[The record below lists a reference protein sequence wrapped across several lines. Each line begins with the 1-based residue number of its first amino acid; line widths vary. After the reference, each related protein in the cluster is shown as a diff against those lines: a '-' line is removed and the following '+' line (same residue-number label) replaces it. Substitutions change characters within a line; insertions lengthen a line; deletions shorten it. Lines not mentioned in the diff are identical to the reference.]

1 MKRFFTSLLA
11 TAAFAVSS
19 LATDYKDMMTVS
31 IDGNPTTP
39 TENTIS
45 VEKTDDS
52 GYTLSLKNFVLYMT
66 TGDQVFPM
74 PVGTI
79 VLENV
84 EAVTKGDVTTLKTSQ
99 DIQDIEIAEGDD
111 PTFEGSWIGPGLS
124 AQGDLIPVNMTGEIR
139 GDKFYTVININF
151 MGMNIDVVFGN
162 GGYQIENSGFE
173 NFHTATYVDGKN
185 KYTSDE
191 PNAWHSFNSG
201 IATGLLSFLTKYA
214 LQNGNTS
221 VSDDVR
227 PGSTGTKSV
236 AIKSSI
242 VMGFQPA
249 NGTMTTGRLQA
260 GSTTATDAANCS
272 FLDMSSTDTDGN
284 GDPFYT
290 VLNGRPDALSVW
302 VKYKQGQVNEQYPY
316 ATVSAVITDG
326 TRYQDPEDKAYTN
339 VVAKAQDKTI
349 ESKGFEWQNLVIP
362 FDYTSYASNDAQAK
376 ALLVTISTNAQPG
389 VGSNDAENPDMI
401 IVDDISLVYNSHLA
415 SLKVKGT
422 EVEGFDKNVLSY
434 DLKGEGAISVD
445 DIEAVSDGQGAY
457 VTKAVEGTD
466 KGVKVTITVTSNDL
480 KTTNVY
486 TLNIEGATTTG
497 INKVETTTG
506 KGTAAIYNVNGQR
519 VDNMSQKGL
528 YIIRQADGKTVK
540 VLKK

>member
-19 LATDYKDMMTVS
+19 MATDYKDMMTVS
-31 IDGNPTTP
+31 LDGNPTTP
-39 TENTIS
+39 TETTIS

-84 EAVTKGDVTTLKTSQ
+84 EAVTNGDVTTLKTSQ
-99 DIQDIEIAEGDD
+99 DIEIAEGDD
-111 PTFEGSWIGPGLS
+111 PTYEGSWIGPDLS
-124 AQGDLIPVNMTGEIR
+124 ADGDLIPVNMTGEIR

-162 GGYQIENSGFE
+162 GGYQITNSDFE
-173 NFHTATYVDGKN
+173 LFHKATYGEN
-185 KYTSDE
+185 TSDE
-191 PNAWHSFNSG
+191 PNAWHSFMSSTGSFSSYVSG
-201 IATGLLSFLTKYA
+201 TPHTFISEE
-214 LQNGNTS
+214 
-221 VSDDVR
+221 VR

-236 AIKSSI
+236 QLTSGIVKMLGGIIKI
-242 VMGFQPA
+242 PA
-249 NGTMTTGRLQA
+249 NGTITTGQLKA
-260 GSTTATDAANCS
+260 GNASATSTDNNS
-272 FLDMSSTDTDGN
+272 FLDLTNEAVDGN

-290 VLNGRPDALSVW
+290 ILNGQPDAIKVW
-302 VKYKQGQVNEQYPY
+302 VKFKQGKIDEKNKDYKY
-316 ATVSAVITDG
+316 ATISAIITDG
-326 TRYQDPEDKAYTN
+326 TYYQDPEDKAYTN
-339 VVAKAQDKTI
+339 VVAKAQNKEI
-349 ESKGFEWQNLVIP
+349 ESKGFEWQEITVP
-362 FDYTSYASNDAQAK
+362 FDYASYATNNAETK
-376 ALLVTISTNAQPG
+376 AILVTLSTNAQPG
-389 VGSNDAENPDMI
+389 VASSSENEPDVLLI
-401 IVDDISLVYNSHLA
+401 DDLSLVYNSHLA

-457 VTKAVEGTD
+457 VTKAIEGTD

>member
-19 LATDYKDMMTVS
+19 MATDYKDIMNVS
-31 IDGNPTTP
+31 IDGKLSTP

-52 GYTLSLKNFVLYMT
+52 GYTLSLKNFVLYMSS
-66 TGDQVFPM
+66 GDQVYPM

-84 EAVTKGDVTTLKTSQ
+84 EAVTNGDVTTLKTS
-99 DIQDIEIAEGDD
+99 QDIEIAEGDD
-111 PTFEGSWIGPGLS
+111 PTFEGLWIGPGLS

-201 IATGLLSFLTKYA
+201 IATGTASFLTKYA

-242 VMGFQPA
+242 VMGFQSA

-260 GSTTATDAANCS
+260 GSITATDAANCS

-389 VGSNDAENPDMI
+389 VGSSDAENPDMI

-434 DLKGEGAISVD
+434 DLKGEGAVSVD

>member
-19 LATDYKDMMTVS
+19 MATDYKDMMTVS
-31 IDGNPTTP
+31 LDGNPTTP
-39 TENTIS
+39 TETTIS

-99 DIQDIEIAEGDD
+99 DIEIAEGDD
-111 PTFEGSWIGPGLS
+111 PTYEGSWIGPGLS

-201 IATGLLSFLTKYA
+201 IATGSASFLTKYA

-260 GSTTATDAANCS
+260 GSLTATDAANCS

-434 DLKGEGAISVD
+434 DLKGEGAVSVD

-457 VTKAVEGTD
+457 VTKAIEGTD

>member
-19 LATDYKDMMTVS
+19 MATDYKDMMTVS
-31 IDGNPTTP
+31 LDGNPTTP
-39 TENTIS
+39 TETTIS

-84 EAVTKGDVTTLKTSQ
+84 EAVTNGDVTTLKTSQ
-99 DIQDIEIAEGDD
+99 DIEIAEGDD
-111 PTFEGSWIGPGLS
+111 PTYEGSWIGPGLS
-124 AQGDLIPVNMTGEIR
+124 ADGDLIPVNMTGEIR

-173 NFHTATYVDGKN
+173 NFHTATYVDGNN

-201 IATGLLSFLTKYA
+201 IATGSASFLTKYA

-260 GSTTATDAANCS
+260 GSLTATDAANCS

-457 VTKAVEGTD
+457 VTKAIEGTD

>member
-1 MKRFFTSLLA
+1 M
-11 TAAFAVSS
+11 
-19 LATDYKDMMTVS
+19 ATDYKDMMTVS
-31 IDGNPTTP
+31 LDGSPTTP
-39 TENTIS
+39 TETTIS
-45 VEKTDDS
+45 VEKTGDS

-66 TGDQVFPM
+66 SGDQVFPM

-99 DIQDIEIAEGDD
+99 DIEIAEGDD
-111 PTFEGSWIGPGLS
+111 PTYEGLWIGPGLS
-124 AQGDLIPVNMTGEIR
+124 AEGDLIPVNMTGEIR

-151 MGMNIDVVFGN
+151 MEMNIDVVFGN
-162 GGYQIENSGFE
+162 GGYQITNSDFE
-173 NFHTATYVDGKN
+173 LFHKATYEEN
-185 KYTSDE
+185 TSDE
-191 PNAWHSFNSG
+191 PNAWHSFMSSTGSFSSYVSG
-201 IATGLLSFLTKYA
+201 TPHTFISEE
-214 LQNGNTS
+214 
-221 VSDDVR
+221 VR

-236 AIKSSI
+236 QLTSGIVKMFGGIIK
-242 VMGFQPA
+242 VPA
-249 NGTMTTGRLQA
+249 NGTITTGQLKA
-260 GSTTATDAANCS
+260 GSASATSTDNNS
-272 FLDMSSTDTDGN
+272 FLDLTNEAVDGN

-290 VLNGRPDALSVW
+290 ILNGQPDAIKVW
-302 VKYKQGQVNEQYPY
+302 VKFKQGKIDEKNKDYKY
-316 ATVSAVITDG
+316 ATISAIITDG
-326 TRYQDPEDKAYTN
+326 TYYQDPEDKAYTN
-339 VVAKAQDKTI
+339 VVAKAQNKEI
-349 ESKGFEWQNLVIP
+349 ESKGFEWQEITVP
-362 FDYTSYASNDAQAK
+362 FDYASYATNNAETK
-376 ALLVTISTNAQPG
+376 AILVTLSTNAQPG
-389 VGSNDAENPDMI
+389 VASSSEDEPDVLLI
-401 IVDDISLVYNSHLA
+401 DDLSLVYNSHLA
-415 SLKVKGT
+415 SLKVNGT
-422 EVEGFDKNVLSY
+422 DVEGFDKNVLSY
-434 DLKGEGAISVD
+434 DLKGDGAIGVD

-457 VTKAVEGTD
+457 VTKAIEGTD

>member
-19 LATDYKDMMTVS
+19 MATDYKDIMNVS
-31 IDGNPTTP
+31 IDGNLSTP

-52 GYTLSLKNFVLYMT
+52 GYTLSLKNFVLYMSS
-66 TGDQVFPM
+66 GDQVYPM

-84 EAVTKGDVTTLKTSQ
+84 EAVTNGDVTTLKTS
-99 DIQDIEIAEGDD
+99 QDIEIAEGDD
-111 PTFEGSWIGPGLS
+111 PTFEGLWIGPGLS

-201 IATGLLSFLTKYA
+201 IATGSESFLTKYA

-260 GSTTATDAANCS
+260 GSITATDAANCS

-389 VGSNDAENPDMI
+389 VGSSDAENPDMI

-434 DLKGEGAISVD
+434 DLKGEGAVSVD

>member
-19 LATDYKDMMTVS
+19 MATDYKDMMTVS
-31 IDGNPTTP
+31 LDGNPTTP
-39 TENTIS
+39 TETTIS

-84 EAVTKGDVTTLKTSQ
+84 EAVTNGDVTTLKTSQ
-99 DIQDIEIAEGDD
+99 DIEIAEGDD
-111 PTFEGSWIGPGLS
+111 PTYEGSWIGPGLS
-124 AQGDLIPVNMTGEIR
+124 ADGTLIPVNMTGEIR

-201 IATGLLSFLTKYA
+201 IATGSLSFLTKYA

-349 ESKGFEWQNLVIP
+349 ESKGFKWQNLVIP

-434 DLKGEGAISVD
+434 DLKGEGAVSVD

>member
-19 LATDYKDMMTVS
+19 MATDYKDMMTVS
-31 IDGNPTTP
+31 LDGNPTTP
-39 TENTIS
+39 TETTIS

-99 DIQDIEIAEGDD
+99 DIEIAEGDD
-111 PTFEGSWIGPGLS
+111 PTYEGSWIGPGLS
-124 AQGDLIPVNMTGEIR
+124 ADGDLIPVNMTGEIR

-173 NFHTATYVDGKN
+173 NFYTATYVDGKN

-201 IATGLLSFLTKYA
+201 IATGSASFLTKYA

-260 GSTTATDAANCS
+260 GSLTATDAANCS

>member
-19 LATDYKDMMTVS
+19 MATDYKDMMTVS
-31 IDGNPTTP
+31 LDGNPTTP
-39 TENTIS
+39 TETTIS

-99 DIQDIEIAEGDD
+99 DIEIAEGDD
-111 PTFEGSWIGPGLS
+111 PTHEGSWIGPGLS
-124 AQGDLIPVNMTGEIR
+124 SDGDLIPVNMTGEIR

-151 MGMNIDVVFGN
+151 MEMNIDVVFGN

-201 IATGLLSFLTKYA
+201 IATGMFAYLTKYA

-242 VMGFQPA
+242 VMGFQSA

-260 GSTTATDAANCS
+260 GSLTPTDAANCS

-389 VGSNDAENPDMI
+389 VGSRDAENPDMI

-434 DLKGEGAISVD
+434 DLKGDGAVSVD

-457 VTKAVEGTD
+457 VTKAIEGTD

>member
-19 LATDYKDMMTVS
+19 MATDYKDMMTVS
-31 IDGNPTTP
+31 LDGNPTTP
-39 TENTIS
+39 TETTIS

-66 TGDQVFPM
+66 SGDQVFPM

-99 DIQDIEIAEGDD
+99 DIEIAEGDD
-111 PTFEGSWIGPGLS
+111 PTHEGSWIGPGLS
-124 AQGDLIPVNMTGEIR
+124 SDGDLIPVNMTGEIR

-151 MGMNIDVVFGN
+151 MEMNIDVVFGN

-201 IATGLLSFLTKYA
+201 IATGMFAYLTKYA

-242 VMGFQPA
+242 VMGFQSA

-260 GSTTATDAANCS
+260 GSLTPTDAANCS

-362 FDYTSYASNDAQAK
+362 FDYASYASNDAQAK

-389 VGSNDAENPDMI
+389 VGSSDAENPDMI

-422 EVEGFDKNVLSY
+422 EVEDFDKNVLSY
-434 DLKGEGAISVD
+434 DLKGEGAVSVD

>member
-19 LATDYKDMMTVS
+19 MATDYKDMMTVS
-31 IDGNPTTP
+31 LDGNPTTP
-39 TENTIS
+39 TETTIS

-66 TGDQVFPM
+66 SGDQVFPM

-99 DIQDIEIAEGDD
+99 DIEIAEGDD
-111 PTFEGSWIGPGLS
+111 PTYEGLWIGPGLS
-124 AQGDLIPVNMTGEIR
+124 SDGDLIPVNMTGEIR

-151 MGMNIDVVFGN
+151 MEMNIDVVFGN
-162 GGYQIENSGFE
+162 GGYQITNSDFE
-173 NFHTATYVDGKN
+173 LFHKATYEEN
-185 KYTSDE
+185 TSDE
-191 PNAWHSFNSG
+191 PNAWHSFMSSTGSFSSYVSG
-201 IATGLLSFLTKYA
+201 TPHTFISEE
-214 LQNGNTS
+214 
-221 VSDDVR
+221 VR

-236 AIKSSI
+236 QLTSGIVKMLGGFIKI
-242 VMGFQPA
+242 PA
-249 NGTMTTGRLQA
+249 NGTITTGQLKA
-260 GSTTATDAANCS
+260 GAASATSTDNNS
-272 FLDMSSTDTDGN
+272 FLDLTNEAVDGN

-290 VLNGRPDALSVW
+290 ILNGQPDAIKVW
-302 VKYKQGQVNEQYPY
+302 VKFKQGKIDEKNKNYKY
-316 ATVSAVITDG
+316 ATISAIITDG
-326 TRYQDPEDKAYTN
+326 TYYQDPEDKAYTN
-339 VVAKAQDKTI
+339 VVAKAQNKEI
-349 ESKGFEWQNLVIP
+349 ESKGFEWQEITVP
-362 FDYTSYASNDAQAK
+362 FDYASYATNNAETK
-376 ALLVTISTNAQPG
+376 AILVTLSTNAQPG
-389 VGSNDAENPDMI
+389 VASSSEDEPDVLLI
-401 IVDDISLVYNSHLA
+401 DDLSLVYNSRLA

-422 EVEGFDKNVLSY
+422 DVEGFNKNVLSY
-434 DLKGEGAISVD
+434 DLKGDGAIGVD

-457 VTKAVEGTD
+457 VTKAIEGTD
-466 KGVKVTITVTSNDL
+466 NGVKVTITVTSNDL

>member
-19 LATDYKDMMTVS
+19 MATDYKDIMNVS
-31 IDGNPTTP
+31 IDGNLSTP

-52 GYTLSLKNFVLYMT
+52 GYTLSLKNFVLYVSS
-66 TGDQVFPM
+66 GDQVYPM

-84 EAVTKGDVTTLKTSQ
+84 EAVTNGDVTTLKTSQ
-99 DIQDIEIAEGDD
+99 DIEIAEGDD
-111 PTFEGSWIGPGLS
+111 PTYEGSWIGPALS

-201 IATGLLSFLTKYA
+201 IATGTESFLTKYA

-260 GSTTATDAANCS
+260 GSITATDAANCS

-389 VGSNDAENPDMI
+389 VGSSDAENPDMI

-434 DLKGEGAISVD
+434 DLKGEGAVSVD

>member
-19 LATDYKDMMTVS
+19 MATDYKDMMTVS
-31 IDGNPTTP
+31 LDGNPTTP
-39 TENTIS
+39 TETTIS

-66 TGDQVFPM
+66 TGDQVYPM

-99 DIQDIEIAEGDD
+99 DIEIAEGDD
-111 PTFEGSWIGPGLS
+111 PTYEGSWIGPGLS
-124 AQGDLIPVNMTGEIR
+124 ADGTLIPVNMTGEIR

-201 IATGLLSFLTKYA
+201 IATGSLSFLTKYA

-434 DLKGEGAISVD
+434 DLKGEGAVSVD

-457 VTKAVEGTD
+457 VTKAIEGTD

>member
-19 LATDYKDMMTVS
+19 MATDYKDMMTVS
-31 IDGNPTTP
+31 LDGNPTTP
-39 TENTIS
+39 TETTIS

-99 DIQDIEIAEGDD
+99 DIEIAEGDD
-111 PTFEGSWIGPGLS
+111 PTYEGSWIGPGLS
-124 AQGDLIPVNMTGEIR
+124 ADGDLIPVNMTGEIR

-201 IATGLLSFLTKYA
+201 IATGSASFLTKYA

-260 GSTTATDAANCS
+260 GSLTATDAANCS

-434 DLKGEGAISVD
+434 DLKGEGAVSVD

>member
-19 LATDYKDMMTVS
+19 MATDYKDMMTVS
-31 IDGNPTTP
+31 LDGNPTTP
-39 TENTIS
+39 TETTIS

-99 DIQDIEIAEGDD
+99 DIEIAEGDD
-111 PTFEGSWIGPGLS
+111 PTYEGSWIGPGLS
-124 AQGDLIPVNMTGEIR
+124 ADGDLIPVNMTGEIR

-201 IATGLLSFLTKYA
+201 IATGSLSFLTKYA

-290 VLNGRPDALSVW
+290 VLNGRPDALSLW

-457 VTKAVEGTD
+457 VTKALEGTD

>member
-19 LATDYKDMMTVS
+19 MATDYKDIMNVS
-31 IDGNPTTP
+31 IDGNLSTP

-52 GYTLSLKNFVLYMT
+52 GYTLSLKNFVLYMSS
-66 TGDQVFPM
+66 GEQVYPM

-84 EAVTKGDVTTLKTSQ
+84 EAVTNGDVTTLKTSQ
-99 DIQDIEIAEGDD
+99 DIEIAEGDD
-111 PTFEGSWIGPGLS
+111 PTYEGLWIGPGLS

-151 MGMNIDVVFGN
+151 MEMNIDVVFGN

-201 IATGLLSFLTKYA
+201 IATGTASFFTKYA

-260 GSTTATDAANCS
+260 GSITATDAANCS

-326 TRYQDPEDKAYTN
+326 THYQDPEDKAYTN

-389 VGSNDAENPDMI
+389 VGSSDAENPDMI

-422 EVEGFDKNVLSY
+422 EVEDFDKNVLSY
-434 DLKGEGAISVD
+434 DLKGEGAVSVD

>member
-19 LATDYKDMMTVS
+19 MATDYKDMMTVS
-31 IDGNPTTP
+31 LDGNPTTP
-39 TENTIS
+39 TETTIS

-84 EAVTKGDVTTLKTSQ
+84 EAVTKGDVTTLKTS
-99 DIQDIEIAEGDD
+99 QDIEIAEGDD

-201 IATGLLSFLTKYA
+201 IATGSASFLTKYA

-242 VMGFQPA
+242 VMGFQSA

-434 DLKGEGAISVD
+434 DLKGEGAVSVD

>member
-19 LATDYKDMMTVS
+19 MATDYKDMMTVS
-31 IDGNPTTP
+31 LDGNPTTP
-39 TENTIS
+39 TETTIS

-99 DIQDIEIAEGDD
+99 DIEIAEGDD
-111 PTFEGSWIGPGLS
+111 PTYEGSWIGPGLS

-201 IATGLLSFLTKYA
+201 IATGSASFLTKYA

-242 VMGFQPA
+242 VMGFQSA

-260 GSTTATDAANCS
+260 GSPTATDAANCS

-389 VGSNDAENPDMI
+389 VGSRDAENPDMI

>member
-19 LATDYKDMMTVS
+19 MATDYKDMMTVS
-31 IDGNPTTP
+31 LDGNPTTP
-39 TENTIS
+39 TETTIS

-99 DIQDIEIAEGDD
+99 DIEIAEGDD
-111 PTFEGSWIGPGLS
+111 PTYEGSWIGPGLS
-124 AQGDLIPVNMTGEIR
+124 ADGDLIPVNMTGEIR

-201 IATGLLSFLTKYA
+201 IATGLVSFLTKYA

-242 VMGFQPA
+242 VMGFQSA

-349 ESKGFEWQNLVIP
+349 ESKEFEWQNLVIP

>member
-19 LATDYKDMMTVS
+19 MATDYKDIMNVS
-31 IDGNPTTP
+31 IDGNLSTP

-52 GYTLSLKNFVLYMT
+52 GYTLSLKNFVLYMSS
-66 TGDQVFPM
+66 GDQVYPM

-84 EAVTKGDVTTLKTSQ
+84 EAVTNGDVTTLKTSQ
-99 DIQDIEIAEGDD
+99 DIEIAEGDD
-111 PTFEGSWIGPGLS
+111 PTYEGLWIGPGLS
-124 AQGDLIPVNMTGEIR
+124 EQGDLIPVNMTGEIR

-201 IATGLLSFLTKYA
+201 IATGTASFLTKYA

-242 VMGFQPA
+242 VMGFQSA

-260 GSTTATDAANCS
+260 GSLTATDAANCS

-326 TRYQDPEDKAYTN
+326 THYQDPEDKAYTN

-389 VGSNDAENPDMI
+389 VGSSDAENPDMI

-422 EVEGFDKNVLSY
+422 EVEDFDKNVLSY
-434 DLKGEGAISVD
+434 DLKGEGAVSVD

>member
-19 LATDYKDMMTVS
+19 MATDYKDMMTVS
-31 IDGNPTTP
+31 LDGNPTTP
-39 TENTIS
+39 TETTIS

-99 DIQDIEIAEGDD
+99 DIEIAEGDD
-111 PTFEGSWIGPGLS
+111 PTYEGSWIGPGLS
-124 AQGDLIPVNMTGEIR
+124 ADGDLIPVNMTGEIR

-201 IATGLLSFLTKYA
+201 IATGSASFLTKYA

-260 GSTTATDAANCS
+260 GSLTATDAANCS

-457 VTKAVEGTD
+457 VTKAIEGTD

>member
-19 LATDYKDMMTVS
+19 MATDYKDMMTVS
-31 IDGNPTTP
+31 LDGNPTTP
-39 TENTIS
+39 TETTIS

-66 TGDQVFPM
+66 SGDQVFPM

-99 DIQDIEIAEGDD
+99 DIEIAEGDD
-111 PTFEGSWIGPGLS
+111 PTHEGSWIGPGLS
-124 AQGDLIPVNMTGEIR
+124 SDGDLIPVNMTGEIR

-151 MGMNIDVVFGN
+151 MEMNIDVVFGN

-201 IATGLLSFLTKYA
+201 IATGMFAYLTKYA

-242 VMGFQPA
+242 VMGFQSA

-260 GSTTATDAANCS
+260 GSLTPTDAANCS

-389 VGSNDAENPDMI
+389 VGSSDAENPDMI

-434 DLKGEGAISVD
+434 DLKGEGAVSVD

>member
-19 LATDYKDMMTVS
+19 MATDYKDMMTVS

-66 TGDQVFPM
+66 SGDQVFPM

-99 DIQDIEIAEGDD
+99 DIEIAEGDD
-111 PTFEGSWIGPGLS
+111 PTYEGSWIGPGLS

-201 IATGLLSFLTKYA
+201 IATGSASFLTKYA

-242 VMGFQPA
+242 VMGFQSA

-260 GSTTATDAANCS
+260 GSLTATDAANCS

-389 VGSNDAENPDMI
+389 VGSSDAENPDMI

-457 VTKAVEGTD
+457 VTKAIEGTD

>member
-19 LATDYKDMMTVS
+19 MATDYKDMMTVS

-84 EAVTKGDVTTLKTSQ
+84 EAVTKGDVTTLKTS
-99 DIQDIEIAEGDD
+99 QDIEIAEGDD

-201 IATGLLSFLTKYA
+201 IATGSVSFLTKYA

-242 VMGFQPA
+242 VMGFQSA

-260 GSTTATDAANCS
+260 GSPTATDAANCS

-389 VGSNDAENPDMI
+389 VGSMDAENPDMI

-457 VTKAVEGTD
+457 VTKAIEGTD

>member
-19 LATDYKDMMTVS
+19 MATDYKDIMNVS
-31 IDGNPTTP
+31 IDGNLSTP

-52 GYTLSLKNFVLYMT
+52 GYTLSLKNFVLYMSS
-66 TGDQVFPM
+66 GDQVYPM

-84 EAVTKGDVTTLKTSQ
+84 EAVTNGDVTTLKTSQ
-99 DIQDIEIAEGDD
+99 DIEIAEGDD
-111 PTFEGSWIGPGLS
+111 PTYEGSWIGPGLS

-151 MGMNIDVVFGN
+151 MEMNIDVVFGN

-201 IATGLLSFLTKYA
+201 IATGTESFLTKYA

-260 GSTTATDAANCS
+260 GSITATDAANCS

-389 VGSNDAENPDMI
+389 VGSSDAENPDMI

-422 EVEGFDKNVLSY
+422 EVEDFDKNVLSY

>member
-19 LATDYKDMMTVS
+19 MATDYKDMMTVS
-31 IDGNPTTP
+31 LDGNPTTP
-39 TENTIS
+39 TETTIS

-84 EAVTKGDVTTLKTSQ
+84 EAVTKGDVITLKTS
-99 DIQDIEIAEGDD
+99 QDIEIAEGDD
-111 PTFEGSWIGPGLS
+111 PTYEGSWIGPGLS

-201 IATGLLSFLTKYA
+201 IATGSLSFLTKYA

-434 DLKGEGAISVD
+434 DLKGEGAVSVD

>member
-19 LATDYKDMMTVS
+19 MATDYKDMMTVS
-31 IDGNPTTP
+31 LDGNPTTP
-39 TENTIS
+39 TETTIS

-99 DIQDIEIAEGDD
+99 DIEIAEGDD
-111 PTFEGSWIGPGLS
+111 PTYEGSWIGPGLS

-162 GGYQIENSGFE
+162 GGYQITNSDFE
-173 NFHTATYVDGKN
+173 LFHKATYGEN
-185 KYTSDE
+185 TSDE
-191 PNAWHSFNSG
+191 PNAWHSFMSSTGSFSSYVSG
-201 IATGLLSFLTKYA
+201 TPHTFISEE
-214 LQNGNTS
+214 
-221 VSDDVR
+221 VR

-236 AIKSSI
+236 QLTSGIVKMLGGIIKI
-242 VMGFQPA
+242 PA
-249 NGTMTTGRLQA
+249 NGTITTGQLKA
-260 GSTTATDAANCS
+260 GAASATSTDNNS
-272 FLDMSSTDTDGN
+272 FLDLKNEAVDGN

-290 VLNGRPDALSVW
+290 ILNGQPDAIKVW
-302 VKYKQGQVNEQYPY
+302 VKFKQGKIDEKNKDYKY
-316 ATVSAVITDG
+316 ATISAIITDG
-326 TRYQDPEDKAYTN
+326 TYYQDPEDKTYTN
-339 VVAKAQDKTI
+339 VVAKAQNKEI
-349 ESKGFEWQNLVIP
+349 ESKDFEWQEITVP
-362 FDYTSYASNDAQAK
+362 FDYASYATNNAETK
-376 ALLVTISTNAQPG
+376 AILVTLSTNAQPG
-389 VGSNDAENPDMI
+389 VASSSEDEPDVLLI
-401 IVDDISLVYNSHLA
+401 DDLSLVYNSHLA

-434 DLKGEGAISVD
+434 DLKGEGAIGVD

-457 VTKAVEGTD
+457 VTKAIEGTD

>member
-19 LATDYKDMMTVS
+19 MATDYKDIMNVS
-31 IDGNPTTP
+31 IDGNLSTP

-52 GYTLSLKNFVLYMT
+52 GYTLSLKNFVLYMSS
-66 TGDQVFPM
+66 GDQVYPM

-84 EAVTKGDVTTLKTSQ
+84 EAVTNGDVTTLKTSQ
-99 DIQDIEIAEGDD
+99 DIEIAEGDD
-111 PTFEGSWIGPGLS
+111 PTYEGLWIGPGLS

-201 IATGLLSFLTKYA
+201 IATGTASFLTKYA

-260 GSTTATDAANCS
+260 GSITATDAANCS

-389 VGSNDAENPDMI
+389 VGSSDAENPDMI

-422 EVEGFDKNVLSY
+422 EVEDFDKNVLSY

>member
-19 LATDYKDMMTVS
+19 MATDYKDMMTVS

-84 EAVTKGDVTTLKTSQ
+84 EAVTKGDVTTLKTS
-99 DIQDIEIAEGDD
+99 QDIEIAEGDD

-201 IATGLLSFLTKYA
+201 IATGSVSFLTKYA

-242 VMGFQPA
+242 VMGFQSA

-260 GSTTATDAANCS
+260 GSPTATDAANCS
-272 FLDMSSTDTDGN
+272 YLDMSSTDTDGN

-389 VGSNDAENPDMI
+389 VGSMDAENPDMI

-445 DIEAVSDGQGAY
+445 DIEAVSDGHGAY
-457 VTKAVEGTD
+457 VTKAIEGTD

>member
-19 LATDYKDMMTVS
+19 MATDYKDMMTVS
-31 IDGNPTTP
+31 LDGNPTTP
-39 TENTIS
+39 TETTIS

-52 GYTLSLKNFVLYMT
+52 GYTLSLKNFVLYT
-66 TGDQVFPM
+66 SSGDQVFPM

-99 DIQDIEIAEGDD
+99 DIEIAEGDD
-111 PTFEGSWIGPGLS
+111 PTYEGSWIGPGLS
-124 AQGDLIPVNMTGEIR
+124 AQGELIPVNMTGEIR

-201 IATGLLSFLTKYA
+201 IATGSLSFLTKYA

-242 VMGFQPA
+242 VMGFQSA

-389 VGSNDAENPDMI
+389 VGSMDAENPDMI

-434 DLKGEGAISVD
+434 DLKGEGAVSVD

>member
-19 LATDYKDMMTVS
+19 MATDYKDIMNVS
-31 IDGNPTTP
+31 IDGNLSTP

-52 GYTLSLKNFVLYMT
+52 GYTLSLKNFVLYMSS
-66 TGDQVFPM
+66 GDQVYPM

-84 EAVTKGDVTTLKTSQ
+84 EAVTNGDVTTLKTS
-99 DIQDIEIAEGDD
+99 QDIEIAEGDD
-111 PTFEGSWIGPGLS
+111 PTFEGLWIGPGLS

-201 IATGLLSFLTKYA
+201 IATGTASFFTKYA

-260 GSTTATDAANCS
+260 GSVTATDAANCS

-389 VGSNDAENPDMI
+389 VGSSDAENPDMI

>member
-19 LATDYKDMMTVS
+19 MATDYKDMMTVS
-31 IDGNPTTP
+31 LDGNPTTP
-39 TENTIS
+39 TETTIS

-66 TGDQVFPM
+66 SGDQVFPM

-99 DIQDIEIAEGDD
+99 DIEIAEGDD
-111 PTFEGSWIGPGLS
+111 PTYEGLWIGPGLS
-124 AQGDLIPVNMTGEIR
+124 SDGDLIPVNMTGEIR

-151 MGMNIDVVFGN
+151 MEMNIDVVFGN
-162 GGYQIENSGFE
+162 GGYQITNSDFE
-173 NFHTATYVDGKN
+173 LFHKATYEEN
-185 KYTSDE
+185 TSDE
-191 PNAWHSFNSG
+191 PNAWHSFMSSTGSFSSYVSG
-201 IATGLLSFLTKYA
+201 TPHTFISEE
-214 LQNGNTS
+214 
-221 VSDDVR
+221 VR

-236 AIKSSI
+236 QLTSGIVKMLGGFIKI
-242 VMGFQPA
+242 PA
-249 NGTMTTGRLQA
+249 NGTITTGQLKAGA
-260 GSTTATDAANCS
+260 GSATSTDNNS
-272 FLDMSSTDTDGN
+272 FLDLTNEAVDGN

-290 VLNGRPDALSVW
+290 ILNGQPDAIKVW
-302 VKYKQGQVNEQYPY
+302 VKFKQGKIDEKNKNYKY
-316 ATVSAVITDG
+316 ATISAIITDG
-326 TRYQDPEDKAYTN
+326 TYYQDPEDKAYTN
-339 VVAKAQDKTI
+339 VVAKAQNKEI
-349 ESKGFEWQNLVIP
+349 ESKGFEWQEITVP
-362 FDYTSYASNDAQAK
+362 FDYASYATNNAETK
-376 ALLVTISTNAQPG
+376 AILVTLSTNAQPG
-389 VGSNDAENPDMI
+389 VASSSEDEPDVLLI
-401 IVDDISLVYNSHLA
+401 DDLSLVYNSHLA

-422 EVEGFDKNVLSY
+422 DVEGFDKNVLSY
-434 DLKGEGAISVD
+434 DLKGDGAIGVD

-457 VTKAVEGTD
+457 VTKAIEGTD
-466 KGVKVTITVTSNDL
+466 NGVKVTITVTSNDL

>member
-19 LATDYKDMMTVS
+19 MATDYKDMMTVS
-31 IDGNPTTP
+31 LDGNPTTP
-39 TENTIS
+39 TETTIS

-52 GYTLSLKNFVLYMT
+52 GYTLSLKNFVLYMSS
-66 TGDQVFPM
+66 GDQVFPM

-84 EAVTKGDVTTLKTSQ
+84 EAVTNGDVTTLKTSQ
-99 DIQDIEIAEGDD
+99 DIEIAEGDD
-111 PTFEGSWIGPGLS
+111 PTYEGSWTGPGLS

-151 MGMNIDVVFGN
+151 MEMNIDVVFGN

-201 IATGLLSFLTKYA
+201 IATGSASFLTKYA

-260 GSTTATDAANCS
+260 GSITATDAANCS

-362 FDYTSYASNDAQAK
+362 FDYASYASNDAQAK
-376 ALLVTISTNAQPG
+376 AILVTISTNAQPG
-389 VGSNDAENPDMI
+389 VGSSDAENPDMI

-457 VTKAVEGTD
+457 VTKAIEGTD

>member
-19 LATDYKDMMTVS
+19 MATDYKDMMTVS
-31 IDGNPTTP
+31 LDGYPTTP
-39 TENTIS
+39 TETTIS

-52 GYTLSLKNFVLYMT
+52 GYTLSLKNFVLYMSS
-66 TGDQVFPM
+66 GDQVYPM

-84 EAVTKGDVTTLKTSQ
+84 EAVTNGDVTTLKTS
-99 DIQDIEIAEGDD
+99 QDIEIAEGDD
-111 PTFEGSWIGPGLS
+111 PTFEGLWIGPGLS
-124 AQGDLIPVNMTGEIR
+124 EQGDLIPVNMTGEIR

-151 MGMNIDVVFGN
+151 MEMNIDVVFGN

-201 IATGLLSFLTKYA
+201 IATGMFAYLTKYA

-242 VMGFQPA
+242 VMGFQSA

-260 GSTTATDAANCS
+260 GSVTATDAANCS

-389 VGSNDAENPDMI
+389 VGSSDAENPDMI

>member
-19 LATDYKDMMTVS
+19 MATDYKDIMNVS
-31 IDGNPTTP
+31 IDGNLSTP

-52 GYTLSLKNFVLYMT
+52 GYTLSLKNFVLYMSS
-66 TGDQVFPM
+66 GDQVYPM

-84 EAVTKGDVTTLKTSQ
+84 EAVTNGDVTTLKTSQ
-99 DIQDIEIAEGDD
+99 DIEIAEGDD
-111 PTFEGSWIGPGLS
+111 PTYEGLWIGPGLS

-201 IATGLLSFLTKYA
+201 IATGTASFLTKYA

-242 VMGFQPA
+242 VMGFQSA

-260 GSTTATDAANCS
+260 GSITATDAANCS

-389 VGSNDAENPDMI
+389 VGSSDAENPDMI

-434 DLKGEGAISVD
+434 DLKGEGAVSVD

>member
-19 LATDYKDMMTVS
+19 MATDYKDMMTVS
-31 IDGNPTTP
+31 LDGNPTTP
-39 TENTIS
+39 TETTIS

-52 GYTLSLKNFVLYMT
+52 GYTLSLKNFVLYMSS
-66 TGDQVFPM
+66 GDQVFPM

-84 EAVTKGDVTTLKTSQ
+84 EAVTNGDVTTLKTSQ
-99 DIQDIEIAEGDD
+99 DIEIAEGDD
-111 PTFEGSWIGPGLS
+111 PTYEGSWIGPGLS

-151 MGMNIDVVFGN
+151 MEMNIDVVFGN

-201 IATGLLSFLTKYA
+201 IATGMFAYLTKYA

-260 GSTTATDAANCS
+260 GSLTATDAANCS

-362 FDYTSYASNDAQAK
+362 FDYASYASNDAQAK

-389 VGSNDAENPDMI
+389 VGSSDAENPDMI

-457 VTKAVEGTD
+457 VTKAIEGTD

>member
-19 LATDYKDMMTVS
+19 MATDYKDMMTVS
-31 IDGNPTTP
+31 LDGNPTTP
-39 TENTIS
+39 TETTIS

-84 EAVTKGDVTTLKTSQ
+84 EAVTKGDVTTLKTS
-99 DIQDIEIAEGDD
+99 QDIEIAEGDD

-201 IATGLLSFLTKYA
+201 IATGSASFLTKYA

-242 VMGFQPA
+242 VMGFQSA

-260 GSTTATDAANCS
+260 GSLTATDAANCS

-434 DLKGEGAISVD
+434 DLKGEGAVSVD